1 MSVKSMKDLEK
12 VNAGAIFTNAFLSIA
27 IFFIVVGNLFKPL
40 TKDPALAF
48 VILPLT
54 LAFMYAIARTTPT
67 VIYKIYTLSVGLLS
81 IWSLACAVEFVFGGI
96 FKLIGSVAPIV
107 ETIFQ
112 IFFVAVSIAML
123 YFIWRFGNKVFR
135 AKYEK
140 RFAAEA
146 AQVAAEASKFKTCPH
161 CAETILVEAK
171 VCKHCGRDV

>member
-1 MSVKSMKDLEK
+1 MSAKSMKDLEK
-12 VNAGAIFTNAFLSIA
+12 PIGGAIFTNAFLSIA

-54 LAFMYAIARTTPT
+54 LAFMYAIARTTPIY
-67 VIYKIYTLSVGLLS
+67 IYKIYAIPAGILTILGVGQFFTFLGIVAPAGSGTTVKNVLFF
-81 IWSLACAVEFVFGGI
+81 ADFVF
-96 FKLIGSVAPIV
+96 
-107 ETIFQ
+107 
-112 IFFVAVSIAML
+112 SIYIL
-123 YFIWRFGNKVFR
+123 YYIAKKGNKVFR

>member
-27 IFFIVVGNLFKPL
+27 ILFIVVGNLFKPL
-40 TKDPALAF
+40 EKDPALAF

-54 LAFMYAIARTTPT
+54 LAFMYAIARTTPMY
-67 VIYKIYTLSVGLLS
+67 IYKIYAIPAGALVCSVGLVLVRRF
-81 IWSLACAVEFVFGGI
+81 LAFGGASEAI
-96 FKLIGSVAPIV
+96 FTV
-107 ETIFQ
+107 
-112 IFFVAVSIAML
+112 FFVYLLPIYILYYIAKK
-123 YFIWRFGNKVFR
+123 GNKVFR

-146 AQVAAEASKFKTCPH
+146 AQVAAEASKFKTCPY

>member
-1 MSVKSMKDLEK
+1 MSVKSMEDLEK
-12 VNAGAIFTNAFLSIA
+12 PIGGAIFTNAFLSIA

-54 LAFMYAIARTTPT
+54 LAFMYAIARTTPMY
-67 VIYKIYTLSVGLLS
+67 IYKIYAIPAGILTVTGVLGLAYKMPPFFVQEFLKTS
-81 IWSLACAVEFVFGGI
+81 FFGKVLGVALFVF
-96 FKLIGSVAPIV
+96 
-107 ETIFQ
+107 
-112 IFFVAVSIAML
+112 SIYIL
-123 YFIWRFGNKVFR
+123 YYIAKKGNKVFR

-171 VCKHCGRDV
+171 VCKHCGRDL